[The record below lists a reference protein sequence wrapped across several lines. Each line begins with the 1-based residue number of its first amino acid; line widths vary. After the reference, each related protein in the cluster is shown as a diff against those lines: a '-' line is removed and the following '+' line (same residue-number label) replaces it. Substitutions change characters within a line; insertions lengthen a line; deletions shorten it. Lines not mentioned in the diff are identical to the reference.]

1 MVDIIGNLFGDEEE
15 EAFETSEQAAAA
27 QANAP

>member
-15 EAFETSEQAAAA
+15 AFETSEQAAAV